1 MYSCR
6 TSPTG
11 SGNAFRR
18 SRTLPT
24 SKSYRTGSEVLSPS
38 TAAIDRVRKTRIYAR
53 EGVATAWLGDPL
65 AKTLEVYRLEGK
77 RWVLKQSF
85 DAAGHVRVAP
95 FDAVEIELSRW
106 WLED

>member
-1 MYSCR
+1 MPDIADWQR
-6 TSPTG
+6 Q
-11 SGNAFRR
+11 R
-18 SRTLPT
+18 LP
-24 SKSYRTGSEVLSPS
+24 KIENVAHFEVVPDWIRGLVAEHS
-38 TAAIDRVRKTRIYAR
+38 AIDRVRKTRIYAR